1 MLLVGEDLQAIKEVG
16 SRTVLEAAMVSEKE
30 KVNQTVEIMC
40 EISETVNV
48 PFKKQKY
55 VQLSL
60 FWKWDRHMKTITLRK
75 VKSKGMKRGIVE
87 RYCSVKEACINI
99 KRKKE

>member
-1 MLLVGEDLQAIKEVG
+1 LLLVGEDLQAIKEVG

-60 FWKWDRHMKTITLRK
+60 F
-75 VKSKGMKRGIVE
+75 
-87 RYCSVKEACINI
+87 
-99 KRKKE
+99 